1 MTVRFDTA
9 LRALL
14 EWLPGNTGLF
24 PQGDL
29 VIVRDLRGQIRLI
42 AESMEPDSWNSAHE
56 DKIAELLGPYK
67 AGGQFLIQLGRDQG
81 FDSFFMAPD
90 AYTCDGLPNTWRIL
104 DRLVTGREW
113 LYPANAPTSHPPR
126 FVFYGLKG
134 GVGRSTALSMAAWHL
149 AQQGKKVLVIDL
161 DLESPGLGNMLLP
174 VRADLGED
182 GDTALPGWPNFG
194 LADWFVEEAVGQADA
209 DLVRAMIQPSPLPVS
224 GRGEIMVVPAAG
236 GLYEQ
241 DYVSKL
247 SRAYADLPN
256 REGHIEVFGDR
267 LARAIAQ
274 LEVQVKPDVV
284 LLDSRAGIHHISAVA
299 LTRLDAFCYLFASD
313 SAQTWAGY
321 KALFRHWVSKPET
334 IRRVRES
341 LRLVSALTP
350 ATANQEKFLD
360 AFGEHAFDAFLQ
372 LYDEELSEEHPADEQ
387 SDEPSPEL
395 FSFGPFDAGAP
406 HRPICIWHER
416 VYASFS
422 PLTQTLQLDAG
433 NAKQAFGELFASMDS
448 DIENAAQA
456 ETAA

>member
-9 LRALL
+9 LRVLL
-14 EWLPGNTGLF
+14 EWLPGNTGLL

-42 AESMEPDSWNSAHE
+42 AESMEPASWSSAHE
-56 DKIAELLGPYK
+56 DAITELLGPYK

-81 FDSFFMAPD
+81 FDSFFTAPD
-90 AYTCDGLPNTWRIL
+90 AYTCDRLPNTWRIL

-113 LYPANAPTSHPPR
+113 LYPANAPTSHRPR

-174 VRADLGED
+174 VRQELGEE

-194 LADWFVEEAVGQADA
+194 LTDWFVEEAVGQADA
-209 DLVRAMIQPSPLPVS
+209 DLVRAMVQPSPLPVS
-224 GRGEIMVVPAAG
+224 GRGEIIVVPAAG
-236 GLYEQ
+236 GLYAQ

-247 SRAYADLPN
+247 SRAYADFPN
-256 REGHIEVFGDR
+256 REGTPEVFGDR

-274 LEVQVKPDVV
+274 LEEQVKPDVV

-299 LTRLDAFCYLFASD
+299 LTRLDAFSYLFASD

-321 KALFRHWVSKPET
+321 KALFSHWAIKPET
-334 IRRVRES
+334 IKRVREL

-350 ATANQEKFLD
+350 AAADKD
-360 AFGEHAFDAFLQ
+360 AFRDTFGEHAFDTFLP
-372 LYDEELSEEHPADEQ
+372 LYDEEPSEEHPADES
-387 SDEPSPEL
+387 SDEPLPEL
-395 FSFGPFDAGAP
+395 FSFGPFEEGAP

-416 VYASFS
+416 VYVSFS
-422 PLTQTLQLDAG
+422 PLTQALQLDAG

-448 DIENAAQA
+448 DIERALQP
-456 ETAA
+456 ETTA

>member
-1 MTVRFDTA
+1 MTIRFDTA
-9 LRALL
+9 LGSLIQ
-14 EWLPGNTGLF
+14 WLKTRTGLL

-42 AESMEPDSWNSAHE
+42 AESMEPASWDSTHE
-56 DKIAELLGPYK
+56 DKMTELLGSYK
-67 AGGQFLIQLGRDQG
+67 AGGQFLILLGRDQG
-81 FDSFFMAPD
+81 FDSFFKAPD
-90 AYTCDGLPNTWRIL
+90 AYHCDGLPESWRVL

-113 LYPANAPTSHPPR
+113 LYPANAPDKHPPR

-174 VRADLGED
+174 VRQELGEE

-194 LADWFVEEAVGQADA
+194 LTDWFVEEAVGQADA
-209 DLVRAMIQPSPLPVS
+209 DLVRAMVQPSPMPVS
-224 GRGEIMVVPAAG
+224 GRGEIIVVPAAG
-236 GLYEQ
+236 GLYAQ

-256 REGHIEVFGDR
+256 REGTPEVFGDR

-274 LEVQVKPDVV
+274 LEEQVKPDVV

-299 LTRLDAFCYLFASD
+299 LTRLDAFSYLFASD

-321 KALFRHWVSKPET
+321 KALFSHWAIKPET
-334 IRRVRES
+334 IKRVRES

-350 ATANQEKFLD
+350 AATDKD
-360 AFGEHAFDAFLQ
+360 AFRDTFGEHAFDTFLP
-372 LYDEELSEEHPADEQ
+372 LYDEEPSEEPPADES
-387 SDEPSPEL
+387 SDESSPEL
-395 FSFGPFDAGAP
+395 FSFGPFEEGAP

-416 VYASFS
+416 VYVSFS
-422 PLTQTLQLDAG
+422 PLTQALQLDVG
-433 NAKQAFGELFASMDS
+433 NATLAFGELFASIDS
-448 DIENAAQA
+448 DIEKSVQA
-456 ETAA
+456 ETSA

>member
-1 MTVRFDTA
+1 MTIRFDTA
-9 LRALL
+9 LGALTQ
-14 EWLPGNTGLF
+14 WLTTHTDLF

-42 AESMEPDSWNSAHE
+42 AESMEPASWDSTHE
-56 DKIAELLGPYK
+56 DEMTELLGSYK
-67 AGGQFLIQLGRDQG
+67 AGGQFLIRLGRDQG
-81 FDSFFMAPD
+81 FDSFFNALD
-90 AYTCDGLPNTWRIL
+90 AYHCDRLPDNWRIL

-113 LYPANAPTSHPPR
+113 LYPSNAPDKHPPR

-149 AQQGKKVLVIDL
+149 ARQGKKVLVIDL

-174 VRADLGED
+174 VRQDLSEE
-182 GDTALPGWPNFG
+182 GDTALPGWPDFG
-194 LADWFVEEAVGQADA
+194 LTDWFVEDAVGQADA
-209 DLVRAMIQPSPLPVS
+209 ELVRAMIQPCQITVA
-224 GRGEIMVVPAAG
+224 GRGEILVVPAAG
-236 GLYEQ
+236 GLKEQ

-256 REGHIEVFGDR
+256 REGVPEVFGDR
-267 LARAIAQ
+267 LARAVAQ
-274 LEVQVKPDVV
+274 LEEQVKPDVV

-299 LTRLDAFCYLFASD
+299 LTRLDAFSYLFASD

-321 KALFRHWVSKPET
+321 KALFSHWAIKPET
-334 IRRVRES
+334 IKRVRES

-350 ATANQEKFLD
+350 AATDKDTFRD
-360 AFGEHAFDAFLQ
+360 TFGQHAFDTFLP
-372 LYDEELSEEHPADEQ
+372 LYDEEPSEEPPTDES
-387 SDEPSPEL
+387 SDESLPDL
-395 FSFGPFDAGAP
+395 FSFGPFEEGAP

-416 VYASFS
+416 VYVSFS
-422 PLTQTLQLDAG
+422 PLTQALQLDAG
-433 NAKQAFGELFASMDS
+433 NATLAFGELFASMDS